1 MLLAKLGLRFGIKPI
16 INRYVSGE
24 LYAAHLRKMGYSVGE
39 HCSIPSDA
47 TLPNPG
53 LIRIGNNVRLSNQV
67 SLLTYEG
74 SIAMLNRAYGKRLD
88 RVGPIV
94 IKDNVFIG
102 KGVTVKY
109 GVTLG
114 PNVVVGAH
122 SIVTRSYSNTI
133 IAGNPAK
140 ALMSCDDFVAKVDRE
155 MRHYSWCD
163 LIQDR
168 AGPFDLALEAELN
181 AARLRYF
188 FPNEII
194 PDDAAEVVTIPVYPG
209 VAFG

>member
-1 MLLAKLGLRFGIKPI
+1 MFMASVGLRFRIKPLI
-16 INRYVSGE
+16 TRYVSGE
-24 LYAAHLRKMGYSVGE
+24 MFAEHLRSRGYSIGE
-39 HCSIPSDA
+39 DCSIPSDA
-47 TLPNPG
+47 TLPIPD

-94 IKDNVFIG
+94 LKDNVFIG
-102 KGVTVKY
+102 KGAIIKY

-122 SIVTRSYSNTI
+122 SVVTRSYNNAV
-133 IAGNPAK
+133 IAGNPADK
-140 ALMSCDDFVAKVDRE
+140 LMSCDDFVAKVERQ
-155 MRHYSWCD
+155 MRIYPWYD
-163 LIQDR
+163 LIQGRGR
-168 AGPFDLALEAELN
+168 AFDAAMERELN
-181 AARLRYF
+181 AARARYF
-188 FPNEII
+188 FPAEAGTDESIEI
-194 PDDAAEVVTIPVYPG
+194 PASLLPG